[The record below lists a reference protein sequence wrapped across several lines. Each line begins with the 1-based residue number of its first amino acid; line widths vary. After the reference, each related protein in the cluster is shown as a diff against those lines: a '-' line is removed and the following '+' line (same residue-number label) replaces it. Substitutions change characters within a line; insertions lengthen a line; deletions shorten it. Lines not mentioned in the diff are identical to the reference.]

1 MRENAQRRLEKLPI
15 AQHQPFVLYRD
26 RVVRD
31 REEQPLAGVTSRV
44 EAGSEIEKRV
54 TATRLVAIGLFAF
67 LAKKRSGGEVYLT
80 VEGPEFFWTAEVD
93 RKKRGDAVTFAAKVN
108 DAARSL

>member
-26 RVVRD
+26 RVVHAG
-31 REEQPLAGVTSRV
+31 EEKSLEGVTSHV
-44 EAGSEIEKRV
+44 EAGSEIQKRV
-54 TATRLVAIGLFAF
+54 TATRVVAVGMFAL

-80 VEGPEFFWTAEVD
+80 VEGPEFFWTTEVD
-93 RKKRGDAVTFAAKVN
+93 RKKRGDAMAFSAKVN